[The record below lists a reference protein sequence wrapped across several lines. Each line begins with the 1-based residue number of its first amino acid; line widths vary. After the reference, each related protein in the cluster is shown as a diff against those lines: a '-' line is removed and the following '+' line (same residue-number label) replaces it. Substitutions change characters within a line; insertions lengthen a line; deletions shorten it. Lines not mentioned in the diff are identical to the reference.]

1 MRISD
6 PHNCKFNYLDPHNRK
21 FDYPDPQNGKFDYPD
36 PHNCKFD
43 YSDHHNCK
51 INYPDQ
57 RRCGIGF
64 GLICNIAKSMIRSF
78 VVKSLDPIQFH
89 FFSWIFMYQV
99 LSKIFVCELWTNRRQ
114 NGSGTMDIRRNM
126 AIGIWIKMSRIRQTC
141 FNDKLAKMLPLN
153 LVITYVPIVI

>member
-51 INYPDQ
+51 VNYPDQ

-99 LSKIFVCELWTNRRQ
+99 LSKIFVCELIAVK
-114 NGSGTMDIRRNM
+114 MDP
-126 AIGIWIKMSRIRQTC
+126 ALWISEEKWQLGFESKC
-141 FNDKLAKMLPLN
+141 LGYAKPVLMIN
-153 LVITYVPIVI
+153 